1 MADAPKR
8 TSDWEA
14 IEREYRAGQLSI
26 RELARQHGISDK
38 AIRKH
43 AAAQGWDRDL
53 TEKVNQKVRTALVR
67 SEVRTSNAC
76 GPAEREIVE
85 AAAARGVE
93 VVRSHR
99 SLLGRLHRI
108 ADTLLGRMEDHL
120 NAAGIPDPQERRQ
133 ALSAIGLHLGER
145 ESPAD
150 LMEKAARAIGR
161 LIPLERQAFHLDASG
176 GVDPV
181 GTLAPET
188 VAAMRREALAEDAE
202 P

>member
-1 MADAPKR
+1 MPQEPKR
-8 TSDWEA
+8 APDWEA
-14 IEREYRAGQLSI
+14 IEREYRVGQLSL
-26 RELARQHGISDK
+26 RELARQHSISDK
-38 AIRKH
+38 AIRKR

-67 SEVRTSNAC
+67 TEVRTSNAC
-76 GPAEREIVE
+76 GPTEREAIE

-99 SLLGRLHRI
+99 TLLGRLRRI

-120 NAAGIPDPQERRQ
+120 QVASIPDPKERRE
-133 ALSAIGLHLGER
+133 ALSAIGLHLGDR

-150 LMEKAARAIGR
+150 LMEKTSRAIGR
-161 LIPLERQAFHLDASG
+161 LIPLERQAFHLDAST

-181 GTLAPET
+181 GALSPET
-188 VAAMRREALAEDAE
+188 VDAMRREALAEDVE